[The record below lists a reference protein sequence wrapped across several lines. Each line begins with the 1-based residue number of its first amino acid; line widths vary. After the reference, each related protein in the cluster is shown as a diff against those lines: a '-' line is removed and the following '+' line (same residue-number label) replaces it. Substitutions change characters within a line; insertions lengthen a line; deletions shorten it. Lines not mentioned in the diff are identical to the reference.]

1 MKKKYFLLCI
11 NIILTLTGCES
22 KHADMVIHNG
32 TIYTMSDY
40 NPIAETVIVKDGKIM
55 NVGNQINYRSY
66 IGEKTK
72 ILDLNGATMIPGFI
86 EGHGHFMGLG
96 YAKMRLDLSV
106 VDSYDELVD
115 MVAEA
120 VEKAPPGEWI
130 LGRGWHQSKWLPTPY
145 PLVKGFQTHDKLS
158 AVSPNNP
165 VWLTHAS
172 GHAGFANA
180 KAMEIGGITAESEFG
195 FGGEIIKNLR
205 NQPTGIF
212 NERAQNLISKHV
224 ESPSYDAGS
233 KSDSDTDQ
241 QNSSLALELAVKEC
255 LENGITSFHDAGA
268 GKESIQTFRDGIN
281 SNKLKIR
288 LYVML
293 TSRDPK
299 LLEEWYK
306 NGPEIGT
313 GNDYLTI
320 RSIKLN
326 ADGALGSRG
335 AWLLNEYTDRPGHF
349 GMATQSIDYV
359 YEVSKNGLKHG
370 FQVNAH
376 AIGDRANREIL
387 NQYQKV
393 FNENPEKANDLRWR
407 IEHAQHIDPEDIP
420 RFGELGVIP
429 SIQGIHMSSDRPWAI
444 NRLGRKRI
452 VESAYVW
459 RDLIDHGAVIVNGT
473 DVPVEPIDPLASFYA
488 SVTRKTLKG
497 VPNNGYE
504 PKQKMTRL
512 EALKSYTINAAYAA
526 FEEKI
531 KGSIEIGKYAD
542 FTVLSKNI
550 ITIPENQLLNTKV
563 LYTIINGKIEY
574 KN

>member
-224 ESPSYDAGS
+224 EIPSYDAGS

-306 NGPEIGT
+306 SGPEIGT

-393 FNENPEKANDLRWR
+393 FNEYPEKASDLRWR

-444 NRLGRKRI
+444 NRLGRTRI

-497 VPNNGYE
+497 VPKNGYE

>member
-11 NIILTLTGCES
+11 NIILIITGCES
-22 KHADMVIHNG
+22 KYADMVIHNG

-106 VDSYDELVD
+106 VESYDELVD

-130 LGRGWHQSKWLPTPY
+130 LGRGWHQSKWLPTPS

-158 AVSPNNP
+158 TVSPNNP

-241 QNSSLALELAVKEC
+241 QNSNLALELAVKEC

-306 NGPEIGT
+306 SGPEIGT

-393 FNENPEKANDLRWR
+393 FNENPKKTNDLRWR

-444 NRLGRKRI
+444 NRLGEKRI

-459 RDLIDHGAVIVNGT
+459 RDLIDHGAIIVNGT

-497 VPNNGYE
+497 VPKNGYE

-550 ITIPENQLLNTKV
+550 ITVPENQLLNTKV

>member
-11 NIILTLTGCES
+11 NIILILIGCES

-106 VDSYDELVD
+106 VESYDELVD
-115 MVAEA
+115 MVAET

-130 LGRGWHQSKWLPTPY
+130 LGRGWHQSKWYPTPS

-224 ESPSYDAGS
+224 EIPSYDAGS

-241 QNSSLALELAVKEC
+241 QNSNLALELAVKEC

-293 TSRDPK
+293 TSRNPE

-306 NGPEIGT
+306 SGPEVGT

-473 DVPVEPIDPLASFYA
+473 DVPVEPIDPIASFYA

-497 VPNNGYE
+497 IPKNGYE

-512 EALKSYTINAAYAA
+512 EALKSYTINAAFAA

-550 ITIPENQLLNTKV
+550 ITVPDNQLLNTKV

>member
-11 NIILTLTGCES
+11 NIILILIGCES

-130 LGRGWHQSKWLPTPY
+130 LGRGWHQSKWLPTPS

-158 AVSPNNP
+158 TVSPNNP

-224 ESPSYDAGS
+224 EIPSYDAGS

-393 FNENPEKANDLRWR
+393 FNENPKKTNDLRWR

-550 ITIPENQLLNTKV
+550 ITVPENQLLNTKV

>member
-11 NIILTLTGCES
+11 NIILILIGCES

-106 VDSYDELVD
+106 VESYDELVD
-115 MVAEA
+115 MVAET

-130 LGRGWHQSKWLPTPY
+130 LGRGWHQSKWYPTPS

-241 QNSSLALELAVKEC
+241 QNSNLALELAVKEC

-268 GKESIQTFRDGIN
+268 GKESIQAFRDGIN

-293 TSRDPK
+293 TSRNPE

-306 NGPEIGT
+306 RGPEIGT

-473 DVPVEPIDPLASFYA
+473 DVPVEPIDPIASFYA

-497 VPNNGYE
+497 VPKNGYE

-512 EALKSYTINAAYAA
+512 EALKSYTINAAFAA

-550 ITIPENQLLNTKV
+550 ITVPDNQLLNTKV

>member
-11 NIILTLTGCES
+11 NIILILIGCES

-106 VDSYDELVD
+106 VESYDELVD
-115 MVAEA
+115 MVAET
-120 VEKAPPGEWI
+120 VEKALPGEWI
-130 LGRGWHQSKWLPTPY
+130 LGRGWHQSKWYPTPS

-241 QNSSLALELAVKEC
+241 QNSNLALELAVKEC

-293 TSRDPK
+293 TSRNPE

-306 NGPEIGT
+306 RGPEIGT

-473 DVPVEPIDPLASFYA
+473 DVPVEPIDPIASFYA

-497 VPNNGYE
+497 VPKNGYE

-512 EALKSYTINAAYAA
+512 EALKSYTINAAFAA

-550 ITIPENQLLNTKV
+550 ITVPDNQLLNTKV